1 MTDRAELPIPDFDH
15 LPEGA
20 LAHRIRSLSEQD
32 VRRVLDYEREHANR
46 LAVTLVLERR
56 ISALQA
62 GEATQ
67 SAGDPAATQPE
78 HPPPPAG
85 GSPGSESGSPS
96 TNQPLRH
103 GRADQTPNREI
114 RAR

>member
-1 MTDRAELPIPDFDH
+1 MTDRSELPIPDYDH
-15 LPEGA
+15 LPESA

-32 VRRVLDYEREHANR
+32 LRRVLEYEREHAHR

-56 ISALQA
+56 ISALRA
-62 GEATQ
+62 GEATS
-67 SAGDPAATQPE
+67 SAGDPAGTQPE

-85 GSPGSESGSPS
+85 GSPGSDTGAPD

-103 GRADQTPNREI
+103 GRAGQTPNREI
-114 RAR
+114 RTR